1 VSASANLAGSA
12 AEHAATLK
20 TQKYTQLTSTHHFVP
35 IALETLGTI
44 NADGL
49 SLLNSLGSRSIAST
63 TDPRE
68 RMFLFQRL
76 SMAVQRGNIACF
88 TGSLHKELFFT
99 DFSSC

>member
-20 TQKYTQLTSTHHFVP
+20 TQKYKQLTSTHHFVP

-49 SLLNSLGSRSIAST
+49 SLLNSLGGRIIAST
-63 TDPRE
+63 SDPRE

-99 DFSSC
+99 EFSSC